1 MADNKNS
8 AEYSLIEKKKRGGTP
23 KTCHE
28 AVREPGVLVVRSGL
42 GVSRGE
48 KRVLLVLLF
57 SHSSNHLLAF

>member
-28 AVREPGVLVVRSGL
+28 AVRGTRGPCCKVWSRRVKRREEGSACSAVLS
-42 GVSRGE
+42 
-48 KRVLLVLLF
+48 F
-57 SHSSNHLLAF
+57 F